1 MSGGALINGCRRSL
15 LSPCFF
21 FKSIS
26 SSIECRQNHQMSNAY
41 APLPQAQTNPS
52 SSSPFQSKLLRILSS
67 EIQYQR
73 DYAPPHQIWK
83 NTEYLTKV
91 EIDGVIIVRKCSVAS
106 TQPLTEFDRF
116 IVEDRPGEQWI
127 RLSSKS
133 AEDENIKIE
142 ATMFDGFIIAQKS
155 GDRGTQE
162 NVQLHISMSIDI
174 WKGEGTNTM
183 KFVCSAWP
191 DSLEIQKVF
200 MFRHD
205 EPPARLYMGPHF
217 KNLNSKLQTGF
228 YQFLNSKGVNDG
240 LSKFLHKYM
249 MNKDRVE
256 LIQWLGKMQL
266 VPMAIGTCEEM

>member
-1 MSGGALINGCRRSL
+1 MSGGALINRCRRSL
-15 LSPCFF
+15 VSPSFF

-26 SSIECRQNHQMSNAY
+26 SSIQCRQNHQMSNAY

-67 EIQYQR
+67 EIQYQC
-73 DYAPPHQIWK
+73 DYAPPH
-83 NTEYLTKV
+83 
-91 EIDGVIIVRKCSVAS
+91 
-106 TQPLTEFDRF
+106 QPLTEFDRF

-162 NVQLHISMSIDI
+162 NVQLHISMSVDI
-174 WKGEGTNTM
+174 WKGEGTNIM